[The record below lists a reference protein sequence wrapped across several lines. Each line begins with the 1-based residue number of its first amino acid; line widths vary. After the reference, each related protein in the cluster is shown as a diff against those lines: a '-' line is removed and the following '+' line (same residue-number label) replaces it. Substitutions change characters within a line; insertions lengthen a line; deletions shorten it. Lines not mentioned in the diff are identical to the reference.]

1 MTKKTISVTTVDPSQ
16 PVHDTDELTE
26 KHVISAPSSLSALRR
41 LRVKGRGL
49 YTSEG
54 ENYNNAIF
62 GRDSII
68 ASREL
73 LSWEPAIAHDVIL
86 TLASLQGTEN
96 HLLSDEEPGRIHHEN
111 RSFKAWKKSPVEKF
125 ALKTLFHLWGANYKE
140 MTNYFTIDATPLFI
154 LLIAD
159 YAKQDPNI
167 LNERIRRKNGEEMTV
182 EQSMVDA
189 ADWIMSHVAASGLVE
204 VGRHNPTGLF
214 NQAWKDSITGYIKDD
229 GEMINISEPIAY
241 LNIQSLAVDSLAACA
256 ELVSEDRVEQATLWR
271 NAAKSIAKKTV
282 ERFWIEK
289 EQYFSAV
296 IDRDRQGKPRQINV
310 IQSDAGWLLNSPLLN
325 QLPHSDRHKYITGI
339 ISMLFSKDF
348 LTDAGIRSR
357 AVRYADQEKMAD
369 YHGSL
374 TSWPIDTYMAA
385 RGLRKQGFPRLA
397 DQLEARILNS
407 VNMSGDYYEFFYVLE
422 DGSVV
427 LDPDHA
433 KKLHKGAR
441 DLAIQMYPEAGIAWT
456 VATSFMIKRRRGQHG
471 ELKALALQSTWE
483 AQLEAKILSS
493 IKHVT
498 MLKTVEELTAKYP
511 EQPNVYFNLA
521 RGGVLSS
528 RVLGSQLLK
537 QYIHRKHAK

>member
-1 MTKKTISVTTVDPSQ
+1 MTKKNIAITPVDPSQ
-16 PVHDTDELTE
+16 PVHDTDELPK
-26 KHVISAPSSLSALRR
+26 KHVVSAPSSLAALHR

-86 TLASLQGTEN
+86 TLASLQGTDN
-96 HLLSDEEPGRIHHEN
+96 HLLSDEEPGRIHHES
-111 RSFKAWKKSPVEKF
+111 RSFKSWKKSPVEKF
-125 ALKTLFHLWGANYKE
+125 ALKTLFHLWGASYKE

-159 YAKQDPNI
+159 YAKQDPTI
-167 LNERIRRKNGEEMTV
+167 LSERIRRKNGEEMTV

-189 ADWIMSHVAASGLVE
+189 ADWIMNHVADSGLVE
-204 VGRHNPTGLF
+204 VGRHNPVGLF
-214 NQAWKDSITGYIKDD
+214 NQAWKDSVTGYIRDD

-241 LNIQSLAVDSLAACA
+241 LNIQSLAVDSLTAAA
-256 ELVSEDRVEQATLWR
+256 QLVSEDRVEQATLWR
-271 NAAKSIAKKTV
+271 TTAKTIAKNTV

-296 IDRDRQGKPRQINV
+296 IDRDPHGKPRQINV

-325 QLPHSDRHKYITGI
+325 QLPHADRHKYVTGI
-339 ISMLFSKDF
+339 ITMLFSKDF

-407 VNMSGDYYEFFYVLE
+407 VNMSGDYYEFFYVLP
-422 DGSVV
+422 DGAVV

-433 KKLHKGAR
+433 RKLHKGATS
-441 DLAIQMYPEAGIAWT
+441 LAVQMYPEAGIAWT
-456 VATSFMIKRRRGQHG
+456 VATSFMIKRRRGQHD
-471 ELKALALQSTWE
+471 EIKAFALQSTWE
-483 AQLEAKILSS
+483 AQLETKVLSS
-493 IKHVT
+493 IKQVKAYRS
-498 MLKTVEELTAKYP
+498 LQELRDNYP
-511 EQPNVYFNLA
+511 QQPNVYFNLA
-521 RGGVLSS
+521 SGGAMTS

-537 QYIHRKHAK
+537 QYLHRKHK